1 MIQDSFVRTSIA
13 KSPTLP
19 SQLVGM
25 KLLAQ
30 LRTEL
35 ASSTLRGQAP
45 KRNEGLADTS
55 QSSPVQAVDS
65 EVSMASLVTSL
76 QSITTKLK
84 LDCYNVAAHTELPV
98 CQLPFV
104 LDAAV
109 EDVSEVTQTPEE
121 HAREEQYREKANEPL
136 QIGEENSLPGGPAGG
151 RQYDERDPETQLL
164 EEEKGVSEKD
174 RAVIVKEAYLS
185 PSPGNGAGNFERNQK
200 RGWSESACDE
210 GATFGNEISASAS
223 IGSLSTMGNS
233 EALIDRLLESLP
245 IYDQG
250 TSTEHYRI
258 RAVVY
263 GKIGEYFSKGQV
275 RDNNTL
281 ETKQNAMDSVKML
294 TAMQQLADLIL
305 AEEGRSAAD
314 YNCRAQFFQNSAE
327 IFCSSGDESR
337 APSAT
342 QSSESGG
349 QKVERI
355 LQQLEDGMLSS
366 SGRSIADYN
375 RRANVFGKT
384 ADAVSARRSEA
395 AAATE

>member
-1 MIQDSFVRTSIA
+1 
-13 KSPTLP
+13 
-19 SQLVGM
+19 
-25 KLLAQ
+25 
-30 LRTEL
+30 
-35 ASSTLRGQAP
+35 
-45 KRNEGLADTS
+45 
-55 QSSPVQAVDS
+55 
-65 EVSMASLVTSL
+65 MASLVTSL

-98 CQLPFV
+98 CQLPVRTTVLKNNALSGSTQGFPQILQPFGSRRRRTFPTAQACTHRQFV

-121 HAREEQYREKANEPL
+121 HAREQQYREKANEPL
-136 QIGEENSLPGGPAGG
+136 QIGEENSLPGSPAGG

-164 EEEKGVSEKD
+164 EEEKGVIEKD